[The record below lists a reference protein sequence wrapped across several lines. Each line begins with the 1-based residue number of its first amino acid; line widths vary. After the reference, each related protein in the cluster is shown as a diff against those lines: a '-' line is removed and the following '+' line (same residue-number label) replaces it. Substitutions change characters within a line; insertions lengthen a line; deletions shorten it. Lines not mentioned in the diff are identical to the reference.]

1 MSNYFKQARCMQYGG
16 SFEKAISDAY
26 FAADTVNQKILT
38 DAFHQLFN
46 YYSPVKGDLKHIL
59 DHIAACSPCAYKS
72 IEFFAY
78 NQLPNIVDLGEILE
92 KLIKQGNIDFCHLSQ
107 TYSTI

>member
-46 YYSPVKGDLKHIL
+46 SYSKPSIRIL
-59 DHIAACSPCAYKS
+59 NHIAACSPCTYKS
-72 IEFFAY
+72 IECFSD
-78 NQLPNIVDLGEILE
+78 NQLEDGLDVGVILE
-92 KLIKQGNIDFCHLSQ
+92 KLIEANEIEFCHLSQ

>member
-1 MSNYFKQARCMQYGG
+1 MSNYFKQARGMQYGG

-38 DAFHQLFN
+38 DAFHNLFT
-46 YYSPVKGDLKHIL
+46 YYSPVIGNSKYIL
-59 DHIAACSPCAYKS
+59 DHIAACAPCEYKS
-72 IEFFAY
+72 IENFAD
-78 NQLPNIVDLGEILE
+78 NQLENGLDVGAILE
-92 KLIKQGNIDFCHLSQ
+92 KLIKSNEIEFCHLSQ